1 MEFSTGGGMAPPPGM
16 PQGMAPPPGMPQGMA
31 PQQAMPQAMPQ
42 GLAQL
47 LPSAQQLYGS
57 QLLNRVRPS
66 QEMMAAPQAP
76 PTGMQININTPN
88 FDALAAAQAATRER
102 AQMALGGGMGIP
114 GAGKGRGL
122 SGKGTGISGLAEQ
135 RMSGE
140 DRGFYDGG
148 PGRFFGQ
155 QQR

>member
-1 MEFSTGGGMAPPPGM
+1 MEFSTGGGMP
-16 PQGMAPPPGMPQGMA
+16 PPPGMPQGMA

-102 AQMALGGGMGIP
+102 AQMALGGMGIP
-114 GAGKGRGL
+114 GAGKGMGL
-122 SGKGTGISGLAEQ
+122 SGKGTGVSGLAEQ

-140 DRGFYDGG
+140 DRGFSDGG
-148 PGRFFGQ
+148 LGRFFWQ